1 MGGEVENS
9 RGYWLLLAAFSR
21 GLRERGTQAGGRQLA
36 RGGGGGGG
44 GWGDG
49 DFVLRRAGLSV
60 CSIKSGLSERPR

>member
-36 RGGGGGGG
+36 RGGGGGVGGWGG
-44 GWGDG
+44 GWMGILFCRGQD
-49 DFVLRRAGLSV
+49 SV
-60 CSIKSGLSERPR
+60 SAA